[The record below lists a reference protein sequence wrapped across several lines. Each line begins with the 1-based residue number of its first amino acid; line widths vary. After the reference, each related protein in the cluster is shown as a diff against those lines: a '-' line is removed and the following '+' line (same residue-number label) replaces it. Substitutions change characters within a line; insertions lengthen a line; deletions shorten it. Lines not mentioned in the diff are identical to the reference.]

1 MLRNMLTLMLFT
13 GLMASNAFAQKI
25 AIVDVTAILEDLTE
39 YKAAQA
45 EIDKVSALWRQEIS
59 KEQDVIKSMYN
70 KYQAEQVLLSDEA
83 KRKRED
89 EIIQKEAQ
97 VRDLQRQKFGPEGEL
112 FTRRQQLVAPIQQKV
127 FAAMEAVAEERG
139 YDIIFDKSGAAGLL
153 FVKDEF
159 DKTSEVKKKVG
170 K

>member
-1 MLRNMLTLMLFT
+1 MLRNMLTLMLFA
-13 GLMASNAFAQKI
+13 GLMASNAIAQKI
-25 AIVDVTAILEDLTE
+25 AIVDVTAILEDMTE

-89 EIIQKEAQ
+89 EIIEKEAQ
-97 VRDLQRQKFGPEGEL
+97 VRELQRQKFGPEGEL

>member
-1 MLRNMLTLMLFT
+1 MLFRLLTLVLFA
-13 GLMASNAFAQKI
+13 GLVSSHLLAQKI
-25 AIVDVTAILEDLTE
+25 AIVDVAALLEDMSE

-45 EIDKVSALWRQEIS
+45 EIDKVAALWRQEIS

-89 EIIQKEAQ
+89 EIMEKEAQ
-97 VRDLQRQKFGPEGEL
+97 VRELQRQKFGPDGEL
-112 FTRRQQLVAPIQQKV
+112 FTRRQQLIAPIQQKV
-127 FAAMEAVAEERG
+127 FAALEAVAEERG
-139 YDIIFDKSGAAGLL
+139 YDIIFDKSGSAGLL
-153 FVKDEF
+153 FVNPDFE
-159 DKTSEVKKKVG
+159 KTEEVRKKLG

>member
-1 MLRNMLTLMLFT
+1 MLIRLLTLVVFA
-13 GLMASNAFAQKI
+13 GLTSSHLLAQKI
-25 AIVDVTAILEDLTE
+25 AIVDVTALLEDMAE

-45 EIDKVSALWRQEIS
+45 EIDKVAALWRQEIS

-89 EIIQKEAQ
+89 EIIEKEAQ
-97 VRDLQRQKFGPEGEL
+97 VRELQRQKFGPDGEL
-112 FTRRQQLVAPIQQKV
+112 FSRRQQLIAPIQQKV

-139 YDIIFDKSGAAGLL
+139 YDIIFDKSGSAGLL
-153 FVKDEF
+153 FVNPDFE
-159 DKTSEVKKKVG
+159 KTDEVKKKLG